1 MRTSGVTPDRVEEP
15 DDMAFQ
21 LPNRPAPLSARAEP
35 RNPRTTA
42 GDLFK
47 TGQLCQPL
55 LERVNHGRDQVAF
68 DYLAR
73 ETSLEVLN
81 DCIRRIPD
89 QQLTDFLIEHLLMTA
104 SLLSSEAFTGV
115 DEIRE
120 ELKELSLGVSADPKQ
135 ARARYDRRVE
145 KLGQYFFALGRR
157 LHQLEGSMANCPL
170 TGSAEQLRGLYG
182 QRVRDLAGDVRFMR
196 QERSRWV
203 RRFVPLK
210 RDEARADD
218 DAEFLEGRLDAVV
231 DELGLRLREV
241 QDTLNA
247 TLFEQLVLI
256 DASLKRKK
264 LFRRDPG
271 NVVDVGRLLDWLG
284 NALDRAK
291 EFDEGRR
298 SDQLERVKTLLRE
311 FTPKEYL
318 SFSGLRGSD
327 QALFLRCIEDLER
340 YQLSAEPGQDD
351 PIKVFLLLTG
361 DFIAGLRR
369 QHRDSESDID

>member
-1 MRTSGVTPDRVEEP
+1 
-15 DDMAFQ
+15 MAFQ
-21 LPNRPAPLSARAEP
+21 LLNRPAPSSARAER

-47 TGQLCQPL
+47 RGHLCQPL

-89 QQLTDFLIEHLLMTA
+89 QQLTDFLMEHLLMTA

-120 ELKELSLGVSADPKQ
+120 ELKELSLGVSADPKR

-182 QRVRDLAGDVRFMR
+182 QRVRDLGGDVRFMR
-196 QERSRWV
+196 QELSRWV

-256 DASLKRKK
+256 DASLTRKK

-284 NALDRAK
+284 NALNRAK

-318 SFSGLRGSD
+318 SFSGLRDSD

>member
-1 MRTSGVTPDRVEEP
+1 MLRSGVTPDRVEEP

-35 RNPRTTA
+35 GNPRTTA

-47 TGQLCQPL
+47 RGQLCQPL

-68 DYLAR
+68 DYLAK

-120 ELKELSLGVSADPKQ
+120 ELKELNLGVSADPQQ

-196 QERSRWV
+196 QELSRWV

-256 DASLKRKK
+256 DASLTRKK
-264 LFRRDPG
+264 FFRRDPG

-284 NALDRAK
+284 NVLDRAK

-311 FTPKEYL
+311 FNPKQYL
-318 SFSGLRGSD
+318 SFSGLRDSD
-327 QALFLRCIEDLER
+327 QALFLRCIEDLDR
-340 YQLSAEPGQDD
+340 YQPSAEPGQDD
-351 PIKVFLLLTG
+351 PIQVFLLLIG

>member
-1 MRTSGVTPDRVEEP
+1 
-15 DDMAFQ
+15 MASH
-21 LPNRPAPLSARAEP
+21 LPNRPESLSPGVSSRDP
-35 RNPRTTA
+35 RITA

-47 TGQLCQPL
+47 KGQLCQPL
-55 LERVNHGRDQVAF
+55 LERLNHGRDQAAF
-68 DYLAR
+68 DYLAK

-89 QQLTDFLIEHLLMTA
+89 QQLTDFLMEHLLLTA

-115 DEIRE
+115 EDIRE
-120 ELKELSLGVSADPKQ
+120 ELKELGLGVSAEPKQ
-135 ARARYDRRVE
+135 SRVRYDRRVE

-157 LHQLEGSMANCPL
+157 LHQLEVSMANCPL
-170 TGSAEQLRGLYG
+170 SGSAEQLRGLYG

-196 QERSRWV
+196 QELSRWV

-241 QDTLNA
+241 QETLNA
-247 TLFEQLVLI
+247 TLFEQLILI
-256 DASLKRKK
+256 DPSLTRKK

-271 NVVDVGRLLDWLG
+271 NIVDVGRLLAWLG
-284 NALDRAK
+284 NVLDRAK

-298 SDQLERVKTLLRE
+298 TDQLERVKTLLRE
-311 FTPKEYL
+311 FEPKEYL
-318 SFSGLRGSD
+318 SFSGLRDSD
-327 QALFLRCIEDLER
+327 QALFLRCIEDLDR
-340 YQLSAEPGQDD
+340 YQPSGEPGLDDD

-369 QHRDSESDID
+369 QHRDSETDID

>member
-1 MRTSGVTPDRVEEP
+1 M
-15 DDMAFQ
+15 
-21 LPNRPAPLSARAEP
+21 
-35 RNPRTTA
+35 TA
-42 GDLFK
+42 GELFK
-47 TGQLCQPL
+47 NGQLCQPL
-55 LERVNHGRDQVAF
+55 LERLNHGRDQAAF
-68 DYLAR
+68 DYLAK
-73 ETSLEVLN
+73 ETSIEVLN

-89 QQLTDFLIEHLLMTA
+89 QQLTDFLMEHLLLTA

-115 DEIRE
+115 EDIRE
-120 ELKELSLGVSADPKQ
+120 ELKELGLGVSADPKQ

-157 LHQLEGSMANCPL
+157 LHQLEGSMASCPL

-196 QERSRWV
+196 QELSRWV

-210 RDEARADD
+210 RDEAMADD

-241 QDTLNA
+241 QETLNA

-256 DASLKRKK
+256 EPSLTRKK

-271 NVVDVGRLLDWLG
+271 NIIDVGRLLDWLG
-284 NALDRAK
+284 NVLDRAK

-298 SDQLERVKTLLRE
+298 ADQLERVKTLLRE
-311 FTPKEYL
+311 FEPKDYL
-318 SFSGLRGSD
+318 SFSGLRDSD
-327 QALFLRCIEDLER
+327 QALFLRCIEDLDR
-340 YQLSAEPGQDD
+340 YEPSGQRGREDD

-369 QHRDSESDID
+369 QHRDSEADID

>member
-1 MRTSGVTPDRVEEP
+1 MLSSDVSPDRVEESN
-15 DDMAFQ
+15 DMAFQ
-21 LPNRPAPLSARAEP
+21 LPHRPAPLSARAEP
-35 RNPRTTA
+35 GNPRTTA

-47 TGQLCQPL
+47 RGLLCQPL

-68 DYLAR
+68 DYLAK

-81 DCIRRIPD
+81 ECIRRIPD

-120 ELKELSLGVSADPKQ
+120 ELKELSLGVSADPSQ

-196 QERSRWV
+196 QELSRWV

-218 DAEFLEGRLDAVV
+218 DTEFLEGRLDAVV

-256 DASLKRKK
+256 DATLTRKK

-298 SDQLERVKTLLRE
+298 SDQLERVKTLLRD

-318 SFSGLRGSD
+318 SFSGLRDSD
-327 QALFLRCIEDLER
+327 QTLFLCCIEDLDR

>member
-1 MRTSGVTPDRVEEP
+1 
-15 DDMAFQ
+15 MAFQ
-21 LPNRPAPLSARAEP
+21 VPDRPVPWSTPVHSGRS
-35 RNPRTTA
+35 RITT

-47 TGQLCQPL
+47 KGQLCQPL
-55 LERVNHGRDQVAF
+55 LERVNLGRDQVAF
-68 DYLAR
+68 DYLAK

-81 DCIRRIPD
+81 DCIRCIPD
-89 QQLTDFLIEHLLMTA
+89 QELTDFLMEHLLMTA
-104 SLLSSEAFTGV
+104 ALLSSEAFTGV
-115 DEIRE
+115 DETRQ
-120 ELKELSLGVSADPKQ
+120 ELKELSLGLSADPKR

-157 LHQLEGSMANCPL
+157 LRHLEGAMTNCPL
-170 TGSAEQLRGLYG
+170 TGGAEELRGLYG
-182 QRVRDLAGDVRFMR
+182 QRVRELAGDVRFMR
-196 QERSRWV
+196 QELSRWV

-210 RDEARADD
+210 PDEARADD

-256 DASLKRKK
+256 DASLTRKK
-264 LFRRDPG
+264 LFLRDLG
-271 NVVDVGRLLDWLG
+271 NVVDVGNLLDWLG

-291 EFDEGRR
+291 DFDEGRR

-311 FTPKEYL
+311 FDAKQYL
-318 SFSGLRGSD
+318 CFSGLRESD
-327 QALFLRCIEDLER
+327 QALFLCCIEDLDR
-340 YQLSAEPGQDD
+340 YQPSAESGQDD

-369 QHRDSESDID
+369 QHVHSESDVD